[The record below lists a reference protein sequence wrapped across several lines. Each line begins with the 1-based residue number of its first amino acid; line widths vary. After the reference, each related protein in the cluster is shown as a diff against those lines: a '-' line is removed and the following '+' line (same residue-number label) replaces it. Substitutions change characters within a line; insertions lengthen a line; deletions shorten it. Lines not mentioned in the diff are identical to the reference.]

1 LLFASVI
8 HSAADTTMAKQSTSS
23 ASTKSASKKHA
34 SSSSTAKHTDK
45 RTALPVVTKS
55 SKSSSTTAAPSTKR
69 SSAARDQPRARLSS
83 SETAQRYV
91 LQVTGDGEIG
101 SDGLVTNAAAPY
113 GMGRSAL
120 ERLGWRAGVSS
131 VSTRAKG
138 VLLAILT
145 MFMDD
150 AVLKAMM
157 VARADGLRTIQSGHV
172 ALAAEAHGV
181 SLQC

>member
-1 LLFASVI
+1 
-8 HSAADTTMAKQSTSS
+8 MAKQSSTSVGG
-23 ASTKSASKKHA
+23 TKSSSKKHA
-34 SSSSTAKHTDK
+34 SSTSTK
-45 RTALPVVTKS
+45 RPALPVVTKG
-55 SKSSSTTAAPSTKR
+55 SKSSSGATGSSS
-69 SSAARDQPRARLSS
+69 SSAKSKRAAGARDQQNHRARMSS

-91 LQVTGDGEIG
+91 LQVTDAGAIG

-113 GMGRSAL
+113 GLGRSAL

-138 VLLAILT
+138 VLLAVLT
-145 MFMDD
+145 PFMDD

-157 VARADGLRTIQSGHV
+157 VARADGLRTIQSCHV

-181 SLQC
+181 PLQC